1 MKTYLCVCV
10 VRRPIE
16 PAKNLCV
23 CVCVC
28 VCVCRVRHTMP
39 GCNAS
44 VFLSYPGLPGDWN
57 PRSSS
62 GTAGPLLTLLWR
74 WGARDLLD
82 GPGKL

>member
-44 VFLSYPGLPGDWN
+44 VFLS
-57 PRSSS
+57 
-62 GTAGPLLTLLWR
+62 
-74 WGARDLLD
+74 
-82 GPGKL
+82 